1 VSEQSLINLLVV
13 DHERDNVDH
22 IVQTLQTAGH
32 VVQVY
37 HATQEEEIR
46 NYIDYKPLDL
56 IMVRLGEDLPTAPQ
70 VHTWVTQAANDIPLI
85 ALLDD
90 EKHQNPAEILRNG
103 ADNVGYLTEPDHL
116 VVAVDKEIAHLKLR
130 KQVRSQEIRLQ
141 ESEQRSR
148 NLLDSAGDGIAYLH
162 EGAHIYANPAY
173 LKLFGFAD
181 ESEIEG
187 VALMDL
193 VIPPHHD
200 KLKRFL
206 RSSIRSGKVE
216 QSLELTGM
224 DRKKRPFPIK
234 MDCQP
239 TRVND
244 EPCLQIVI
252 HNSAEQ
258 QNYQKQIR
266 ELTKRDTLTGLYN
279 RKFFTEHL
287 NKIQSGE
294 TPTGGGL
301 LYILITEQR
310 KIANQ
315 LGLEAADQLLSDLG
329 QRLQQLVPS
338 QTLVGHLFDAVFA
351 VYLAETSKENALELG
366 QQIREAIN
374 THVSHA
380 AQQLVSTT
388 ACIGICLIHDRRD
401 NATQI
406 LSNADQAC
414 ENARQKGGD
423 GIELYRP
430 PDSRSSL
437 VRQEDEHL
445 LVLRDAISEERM
457 ELAYQA
463 IASFQGNPLE
473 RYKLHLRLLDEERS
487 PLSLDVL
494 GQVAESFGLM
504 QQLDKWAILHSLK
517 DLTAYNNQQDNKSA
531 TLFMRISANSVTDID
546 FCDWLERRLR
556 DENLPGKALVIE
568 ITETCAEKFFKEA
581 QVLRNKLQD
590 MACGFAVSHFGGRP
604 HSERIMIH
612 LKPDYIKLDMA
623 LIEQLAEAEG
633 DDDDDNARS
642 ALTKL
647 AEKAQEMD
655 ILVVAADVSTAFQ
668 MASIWQFGVS
678 LVYGNMVQEATP
690 KMAFDFQQFAG

>member
-1 VSEQSLINLLVV
+1 MSEQSLVNLLVV
-13 DHERDNVDH
+13 GHEPDNADH
-22 IVQTLQTAGH
+22 IVQTLQTAGYR
-32 VVQVY
+32 VQVY
-37 HATQEEEIR
+37 HAKQEEELR
-46 NYIDYKPLDL
+46 NFIDYKPLDI
-56 IMVRLGEDLPTAPQ
+56 IMVGLGEDLPAVSQ
-70 VHTWVTQAANDIPLI
+70 IRAWVTQTTNDISI
-85 ALLDD
+85 VTLLDD
-90 EKHQNPAEILRNG
+90 ETNQSAVELIRDG
-103 ADNVGYLTEPDHL
+103 ADNIGELNKPDHL
-116 VVAVDKEIAHLKLR
+116 LLAVGKELEHLKLR

-181 ESEIEG
+181 ENEIEG
-187 VALMDL
+187 VALLDL

-206 RSSIRSGKVE
+206 RTSIRSGKVE
-216 QSLELTGM
+216 ESLKLTGM

-252 HNSAEQ
+252 HNSIEQ

-266 ELTKRDTLTGLYN
+266 ELTKRDSLTGLYS
-279 RKFFTEHL
+279 RRFFTEHL
-287 NKIQSGE
+287 NRIQSGE
-294 TPTGGGL
+294 IPTGGAL

-315 LGLEAADQLLSDLG
+315 LGLEAADQLLCDLG
-329 QRLQQLVPS
+329 QRLLQLVPS
-338 QTLVGHLFDAVFA
+338 QALVGHLFDAVFA
-351 VYLAETSKENALELG
+351 VYLPEISRESVLELS

-374 THVSHA
+374 THVSHT

-388 ACIGICLIHDRRD
+388 ASIGICLVQDRRE

-414 ENARQKGGD
+414 ENARLKGGD
-423 GIELYRP
+423 SIELYRP
-430 PDSRSSL
+430 PDSRSAL
-437 VRQEDEHL
+437 ARQEDEHL
-445 LVLRDAISEERM
+445 FVIRDAISEERM
-457 ELAYQA
+457 ELAYQP

-473 RYKLHLRLLDEERS
+473 RYKVHLRLLDEERS
-487 PLSLDVL
+487 SLPLDVL
-494 GQVAESFGLM
+494 GKVAESFGLM
-504 QQLDKWAILHSLK
+504 QQLDKWVIMHSLR
-517 DLTAYNNQQDNKSA
+517 DLTAYNQQNDKSA
-531 TLFMRISANSVTDID
+531 TLFIRISANSVTDID
-546 FCDWLERRLR
+546 FCDWLDRRLK
-556 DENLPGKALVIE
+556 DEGLLGKALVIE
-568 ITETCAEKFFKEA
+568 IAESCAEKFFREA

-590 MACGFAVSHFGGRP
+590 MTCGFALSHFGGRP

-623 LIEQLAEAEG
+623 LMEQLAEAEG
-633 DDDDDNARS
+633 DDKARS
-642 ALTKL
+642 ALAEL
-647 AEKAQEMD
+647 AEKAQKLN
-655 ILVVAADVSTAFQ
+655 IPVVAADVSTAFQ

-690 KMAFDFQQFAG
+690 QMAFDFQEFAG

>member
-1 VSEQSLINLLVV
+1 VSEQSLVNLLVI
-13 DHERDNVDH
+13 DHQPDNVDH
-22 IVQTLQTAGH
+22 IVQTLQTAGY

-46 NYIDYKPLDL
+46 NYIDYKPLDI
-56 IMVRLGEDLPTAPQ
+56 IMAHLGENLPTVAQ
-70 VHTWVTQAANDIPLI
+70 VHGWVTQAANDIPII
-85 ALLDD
+85 ALMD
-90 EKHQNPAEILRNG
+90 EEKSQNPAELLRNG
-103 ADNVGYLTEPDHL
+103 ADNVGDLREPDRL
-116 VVAVDKEIAHLKLR
+116 VVEVDKEIEHLKLR

-206 RSSIRSGKVE
+206 RASIRSGKVE
-216 QSLELTGM
+216 ESLELTGM

-244 EPCLQIVI
+244 EPCLQMVI
-252 HNSAEQ
+252 HNSIEQ
-258 QNYQKQIR
+258 QHYQKQIR

-294 TPTGGGL
+294 LPTGGGL

-310 KIANQ
+310 KISNQ

-338 QTLVGHLFDAVFA
+338 QALVGHLFDAVFA
-351 VYLAETSKENALELG
+351 VYLSETTRENILELG

-374 THVSHA
+374 THVSHT
-380 AQQLVSTT
+380 AQQLISTS
-388 ACIGICLIHDRRD
+388 ACIGICLIQDRRE

-406 LSNADQAC
+406 LSNAVQAC

-423 GIELYRP
+423 GVELYRP

-437 VRQEDEHL
+437 AKQEDEHL
-445 LVLRDAISEERM
+445 ILLRDAISQERM

-463 IASFQGNPLE
+463 IASFQGNTLE
-473 RYKLHLRLLDEERS
+473 RYKLHLCLLDEERS
-487 PLSLDVL
+487 PLSLDML

-504 QQLDKWAILHSLK
+504 QQLDKWAIIHSLK
-517 DLTAYNNQQDNKSA
+517 DLAAYNNQQDDKSA

-546 FCDWLERRLR
+546 FCDWLERRLK
-556 DENLPGKALVIE
+556 DEDLPGKALVIE
-568 ITETCAEKFFKEA
+568 ITETCVEKFFKEA
-581 QVLRNKLQD
+581 QTLRNKLQA
-590 MACGFAVSHFGGRP
+590 MGCGFTLSHFGGKT
-604 HSERIMIH
+604 HSERLMIH
-612 LKPDYIKLDMA
+612 LKPDYIKLDIT
-623 LIEQLAEAEG
+623 LIEKLAEAEG
-633 DDDDDNARS
+633 EDDDAR
-642 ALTKL
+642 AGLAKL
-647 AEKAQEMD
+647 AEKAQEMN

>member
-1 VSEQSLINLLVV
+1 MSEQSLVNLLVV
-13 DHERDNVDH
+13 DHEPDNVSH

-37 HATQEEEIR
+37 HASQEDDIR
-46 NYIDYKPLDL
+46 NAIDYKPLDV
-56 IMVRLGEDLPTAPQ
+56 IMVRVDESLPAVTQ
-70 VHTWVTQAANDIPLI
+70 VRTWVTQATNDIPII
-85 ALLDD
+85 ALL
-90 EKHQNPAEILRNG
+90 ENEENQNPTELLRSG
-103 ADNVGYLTEPDHL
+103 ADNVGYLSDTDYLVL
-116 VVAVDKEIAHLKLR
+116 VVGKEIEHLKLR

-141 ESEQRSR
+141 ESEHRSR
-148 NLLDSAGDGIAYLH
+148 NLLDSASDGIAYLH

-187 VALMDL
+187 VALLDL

-216 QSLELTGM
+216 ESLELTGM
-224 DRKKRPFPIK
+224 NRIKRPFPMK

-252 HNSAEQ
+252 HNSIEQ

-287 NKIQSGE
+287 NKIQAGE
-294 TPTGGGL
+294 ISTGGGL

-310 KIANQ
+310 KISNQ

-338 QTLVGHLFDAVFA
+338 QALVGHLFDAVFA
-351 VYLAETSKENALELG
+351 VYLPETSREDVLKLG
-366 QQIREAIN
+366 QQIREAVN

-388 ACIGICLIHDRRD
+388 ACIGICLIQDRRE
-401 NATQI
+401 NATQM
-406 LSNADQAC
+406 LSNANQAC
-414 ENARQKGGD
+414 ETARQKGGD
-423 GIELYRP
+423 EIELYRP
-430 PDSRSSL
+430 PDSRSAL

-445 LVLRDAISEERM
+445 LVIRDAIAEERM
-457 ELAYQA
+457 ELAYQP
-463 IASFQGNPLE
+463 IANFQGNPSE
-473 RYKLHLRLLDEERS
+473 RYKVQLRLFDEERS
-487 PLSLDVL
+487 SFSLDVL

-504 QQLDKWAILHSLK
+504 QQLDKWAIMHSLK
-517 DLTAYNNQQDNKSA
+517 DLAVYNKQQEGKSA
-531 TLFMRISANSVTDID
+531 TLFVRISANSVTDID
-546 FCDWLERRLR
+546 FCDWLDRRLK
-556 DENLPGKALVIE
+556 DEGLTGNALVIE
-568 ITETCAEKFFKEA
+568 ISEACAEKYFKEA
-581 QVLRNKLQD
+581 QVLRNRLRD
-590 MACGFAVSHFGGRP
+590 MTCGFALSHFGGRS

-612 LKPDYIKLDMA
+612 LKPDYIKMDIA
-623 LIEQLAEAEG
+623 LIEKLAEADG
-633 DDDDDNARS
+633 DDSARS
-642 ALTKL
+642 ALAAL
-647 AEKAQEMD
+647 AGKAQEMN
-655 ILVVAADVSTAFQ
+655 IPVVAADVSTAFQ

-690 KMAFDFQQFAG
+690 QMAFDFQQFAG

>member
-1 VSEQSLINLLVV
+1 MSEQSLINLLVV
-13 DHERDNVDH
+13 DHQLANVEH
-22 IVQTLQTAGH
+22 IAQALQTADH
-32 VVQVY
+32 MVQVY
-37 HATQEEEIR
+37 HASQEEEIR
-46 NYIDYKPLDL
+46 NFIDYKPLDIIIVCL
-56 IMVRLGEDLPTAPQ
+56 DKDLPTVHQ
-70 VHTWVTQAANDIPLI
+70 VRGWVIQAANDIPII
-85 ALLDD
+85 ALLDH
-90 EKHQNPAEILRNG
+90 ETNQSPVELLRNG
-103 ADNVGYLTEPDHL
+103 ADNVGKLSETDYLVL
-116 VVAVDKEIAHLKLR
+116 AVGKEIEHLKLR

-148 NLLDSAGDGIAYLH
+148 SLLDSAGDGIAYLH

-181 ESEIEG
+181 EGEIEG
-187 VALMDL
+187 VALLDL

-206 RSSIRSGKVE
+206 RASIRSGKVE
-216 QSLELTGM
+216 ESLELTGM

-244 EPCLQIVI
+244 EPCLQILI
-252 HNSAEQ
+252 HNSIEQ

-266 ELTKRDTLTGLYN
+266 ELSKRDTLTGLYN

-294 TPTGGGL
+294 LPTGGGL

-338 QTLVGHLFDAVFA
+338 QALVGHLFDAVFS
-351 VYLAETSKENALELG
+351 VYLSEISREGALELG
-366 QQIREAIN
+366 QHIREAIN

-388 ACIGICLIHDRRD
+388 ACIGICLVQDRRE

-406 LSNADQAC
+406 LNNADQAC

-437 VRQEDEHL
+437 AKQEDEHL
-445 LVLRDAISEERM
+445 LVIRDAIAEERM
-457 ELAYQA
+457 ELAYQP
-463 IASFQGNPLE
+463 IANFQGNPLE
-473 RYKLHLRLLDEERS
+473 RYKVHLRLLDEERS
-487 PLSLDVL
+487 YLSLDVL
-494 GQVAESFGLM
+494 GKVAEKFGLM
-504 QQLDKWAILHSLK
+504 QQLDKWTIMHSLS
-517 DLTAYNNQQDNKSA
+517 DLTAYNNQHSNQSA
-531 TLFMRISANSVTDID
+531 TLFVRVSANSVTDID
-546 FCDWLERRLR
+546 FCDWLSRRLQ
-556 DENLPGKALVIE
+556 DEGLPGKALVIE
-568 ITETCAEKFFKEA
+568 IAENCAEKFFKEA
-581 QVLRNKLQD
+581 QVLRNRLQD
-590 MACGFAVSHFGGRP
+590 MACGFALSHFGGRP
-604 HSERIMIH
+604 HSERIMAH
-612 LKPDYIKLDMA
+612 LKPDYIKLDIA
-623 LIEQLAEAEG
+623 LMEQLAEAGG
-633 DDDDDNARS
+633 DDKARS
-642 ALTKL
+642 ALAALT
-647 AEKAQEMD
+647 EKAQEMN
-655 ILVVAADVSTAFQ
+655 IPVVAADVSTAFQ

-690 KMAFDFQQFAG
+690 QMAFDFQEFAG